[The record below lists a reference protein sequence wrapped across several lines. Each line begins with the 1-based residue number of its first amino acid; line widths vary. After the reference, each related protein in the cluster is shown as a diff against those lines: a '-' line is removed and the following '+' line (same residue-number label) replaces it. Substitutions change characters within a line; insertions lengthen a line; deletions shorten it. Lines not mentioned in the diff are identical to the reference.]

1 MTEASVEETGADG
14 ETLTPGATDP
24 EETVEETATA
34 TVETT
39 TVDTAGTETVTRGA
53 ATGLVMSEGVAEV
66 DATEALVV
74 GVIGRASPRKTLPH
88 TPSREKLLRTS
99 PASPTFCSASVA

>member
-1 MTEASVEETGADG
+1 MTGVSVAENGADG
-14 ETLTPGATDP
+14 ETLTLGATDP
-24 EETVEETATA
+24 EETAEETA

-39 TVDTAGTETVTRGA
+39 TVDIAGTETVTRGA

-66 DATEALVV
+66 DATEALAV
-74 GVIGRASPRKTLPH
+74 GVIGRASPRKTLLH

-99 PASPTFCSASVA
+99 PASPTFWSASVA